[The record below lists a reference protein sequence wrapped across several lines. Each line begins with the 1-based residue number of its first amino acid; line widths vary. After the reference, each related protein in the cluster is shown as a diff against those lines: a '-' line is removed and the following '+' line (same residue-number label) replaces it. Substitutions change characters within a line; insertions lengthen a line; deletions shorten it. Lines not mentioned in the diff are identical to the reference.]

1 MTNIQFEHGRNL
13 LSIIPADRFNQL
25 FRQHFQKEYQDF
37 VSFVIKELNVDYD
50 DRIVEIGCR
59 TGWVSLEIARRM
71 PDAQII
77 GLDSDE
83 RFIRIAQQNQEKEK
97 IDNVQFI
104 VGGADYF
111 NESKPQAFDALI
123 SFKIFHLLKDH
134 QQLLRNLKR
143 IIKKNGKYA
152 ITDYRS
158 DLKRIA
164 RAAIWFNGKTMPGDF
179 QQWWKNVI
187 NSSYTLEEMVQLL
200 LKTDIKDW
208 KVRSSLFDF
217 LVHNARD

>member
-37 VSFVIKELNVDYD
+37 ITLVIKELNVDYD

-111 NESKPQAFDALI
+111 NESKPQAFDAVI
-123 SFKIFHLLKDH
+123 SFKIFHQIIFIIFYFSISDNF
-134 QQLLRNLKR
+134 NL
-143 IIKKNGKYA
+143 
-152 ITDYRS
+152 
-158 DLKRIA
+158 
-164 RAAIWFNGKTMPGDF
+164 
-179 QQWWKNVI
+179 
-187 NSSYTLEEMVQLL
+187 
-200 LKTDIKDW
+200 
-208 KVRSSLFDF
+208 
-217 LVHNARD
+217 